1 MVFALMASLEGRFMM
16 FAPNWLPPRWLAN
29 AKPCWHG
36 VKRIAWLSVWPAQR
50 AERSRASVWSASGWP
65 ALFARPSRPK
75 AGASCPHS
83 KRFATAHAGL
93 AANAHHTVGGTG
105 ERDALRSAIDQ
116 EINRSREFL
125 LALYRDNPRQ
135 LGDFGL
141 VVNDSPT
148 PAKKAKPAAK

>member
-1 MVFALMASLEGRFMM
+1 
-16 FAPNWLPPRWLAN
+16 
-29 AKPCWHG
+29 
-36 VKRIAWLSVWPAQR
+36 
-50 AERSRASVWSASGWP
+50 
-65 ALFARPSRPK
+65 
-75 AGASCPHS
+75 
-83 KRFATAHAGL
+83 
-93 AANAHHTVGGTG
+93 VGGTG